1 MFIKKTEQKL
11 CFCYKF
17 FYLLCFA
24 LLCFAL
30 LCFALLCFAL
40 LCFALLCFAQSAI
53 KAQSKRNQSAIKA
66 QSKRNR
72 SATEAF
78 VCKANNQK
86 NFVFLKNRSF
96 CLQSKQPKK
105 LCFFKKPKRNRSF
118 CLQSKQPKKL
128 CFFKN
133 NVMTFVT
140 SLVSP
145 CYWFVENNGSLD
157 LILTITRL
165 IDDLYPLLI
174 PKPFFFRGGL

>member
-1 MFIKKTEQKL
+1 MFLQKVVTLKKS
-11 CFCYKF
+11 F
-17 FYLLCFA
+17 FLFFSFA

-40 LCFALLCFAQSAI
+40 LCFALLCA
-53 KAQSKRNQSAIKA
+53 KRNQSATEA
-66 QSKRNR
+66 QPKRNR

-118 CLQSKQPKKL
+118 CLLNCLLCKQKQTTKKTM
-128 CFFKN
+128 FF
-133 NVMTFVT
+133 
-140 SLVSP
+140 
-145 CYWFVENNGSLD
+145 
-157 LILTITRL
+157 
-165 IDDLYPLLI
+165 
-174 PKPFFFRGGL
+174 